1 MFSTLSTSKRK
12 NKQKI
17 NVEGT
22 SDQMSNNVLGQL
34 IIKVSELSYTLLPLA
49 AMTLLISHLHFL
61 SQGLSGWLNALSVLA
76 IALVTFSPMLV
87 CHGVVS
93 RLFITHKAEINVETN
108 SALTKKNKLRR
119 ALVIWLAGFVIYPAI
134 YFVFINEQNNAVS
147 LNKHSLLDV
156 TNYLLVLASSC
167 LWFLIELIGLK
178 QKAPTLTL
186 MSKLF
191 SLNKMLFFI
200 LVVWSIFISGIFAYV
215 DDPLN
220 NQPLEPIFDTNV
232 ILANWQ
238 SYLGYVIQFMII
250 GGMLFV
256 VYLINRYWLIQQVLT
271 RYGVMSFLFAGLATI
286 ILITPILAT
295 IVLQLPMNV
304 PDYTMIPSTDYNAFS
319 PANYQLTFFVIFLST
334 PIILAF
340 ERQHQQAKVIE
351 ISKQKTQTE
360 LKLLQQQI
368 NPHFLFNTLNNLY
381 ALTLR
386 NDKQCPD
393 VVIKL
398 SDLLRYGVYEGQNK
412 LVPLASEIAYLKN
425 YIELQEIR
433 WGNKCE
439 LEIEWPNDTE
449 NLLITPMLLIVLIE
463 NAIQYGI
470 EPSIEKNTVQ
480 IQFSLKK
487 VQGLYTSKEKGHNRY
502 QLTLVCINPVVNKPD
517 EASGVGLENLR
528 KRLQLLYP
536 NSHSLIYS
544 EKSNVWRAEL
554 SLILEPAA

>member
-1 MFSTLSTSKRK
+1 MFSTLSASKK
-12 NKQKI
+12 KDKPKL

-22 SDQMSNNVLGQL
+22 SNQISNNVLGQL

-76 IALVTFSPMLV
+76 ITLVTFSPMLV

-93 RLFITHKAEINVETN
+93 RLFISHKAAINIEAN
-108 SALTKKNKLRR
+108 SALTKKNKFRR
-119 ALVIWLAGFVIYPAI
+119 ALVIWLAGFVIYPAL
-134 YFVFINEQNNAVS
+134 YFVFINEQSDAASFNKNN
-147 LNKHSLLDV
+147 LLDI
-156 TNYLLVLASSC
+156 TNYLLILVSSC

-200 LVVWSIFISGIFAYV
+200 LIVWSIFISGIFAYV

-250 GGMLFV
+250 GGSLFV
-256 VYLINRYWLIQQVLT
+256 IYLINRYLLIQQILT
-271 RYGVMSFLFAGLATI
+271 RYGVMSFLFAALATI

-304 PDYTMIPSTDYNAFS
+304 PNYTMIPSTDYNAFS

-334 PIILAF
+334 PVILAF

-351 ISKQKTQTE
+351 MSEQKTQTE

-393 VVIKL
+393 VVLKL

-425 YIELQEIR
+425 YIELQKIR

-439 LEIEWPNDTE
+439 LEIEWPTDAE

-480 IQFSLKK
+480 IQFYLKK
-487 VQGLYTSKEKGHNRY
+487 VQESYNSKARKHNRY

-528 KRLQLLYP
+528 KRLNLLYP
-536 NSHSLIYS
+536 NSHSLMYS
-544 EKSNVWRAEL
+544 EQDNVWRAEL

>member
-1 MFSTLSTSKRK
+1 MFSTLSASKK
-12 NKQKI
+12 DKQKL

-22 SDQMSNNVLGQL
+22 SNQIGNNVLGQL
-34 IIKVSELSYTLLPLA
+34 NIKVPELSYTLLPLA

-93 RLFITHKAEINVETN
+93 RLFMSHKAEINIEAN

-119 ALVIWLAGFVIYPAI
+119 ALVIWLAGFAIYPAL
-134 YFVFINEQNNAVS
+134 YFVFINEQSDTAS
-147 LNKHSLLDV
+147 FNKNSLLDI
-156 TNYLLVLASSC
+156 TNYLLILVSSC

-250 GGMLFV
+250 GGSLFV
-256 VYLINRYWLIQQVLT
+256 IYLINRYLLIQQILT
-271 RYGVMSFLFAGLATI
+271 RYGVMSFLFAALATI

-304 PDYTMIPSTDYNAFS
+304 PNYTMIPSTDYNAFS

-351 ISKQKTQTE
+351 MSEQKTQTE

-393 VVIKL
+393 VVLKL
-398 SDLLRYGVYEGQNK
+398 SDLLRYGVYEGQNN

-425 YIELQEIR
+425 YIELQKIR

-439 LEIEWPNDTE
+439 LEIEWPTDAE

-480 IQFSLKK
+480 IQFSLKE
-487 VQGLYTSKEKGHNRY
+487 VQGSYTSKAGRQNRY

-528 KRLQLLYP
+528 KRLHLLYP
-536 NSHSLIYS
+536 NSHSLMYS
-544 EKSNVWRAEL
+544 EQDNVWRAEL
-554 SLILEPAA
+554 SLILGPAV

>member
-1 MFSTLSTSKRK
+1 MFSTLSASKRK

-147 LNKHSLLDV
+147 LNKHSLLDI

-250 GGMLFV
+250 GGMLFL

-351 ISKQKTQTE
+351 ISKQKTRTE

-398 SDLLRYGVYEGQNK
+398 SDLLRYGVYEGPNK

-439 LEIEWPNDTE
+439 LEIEWPTDTE

-502 QLTLVCINPVVNKPD
+502 QLTLVCINPVVNKPN

-536 NSHSLIYS
+536 NSHSLMYS
-544 EKSNVWRAEL
+544 EKNNVWRAEL

>member
-1 MFSTLSTSKRK
+1 MCSTLSASKRK
-12 NKQKI
+12 DKQKI

-22 SDQMSNNVLGQL
+22 SDQMSNNVLGTL
-34 IIKVSELSYTLLPLA
+34 IIKVSEMSYTLLPLA

-61 SQGLSGWLNALSVLA
+61 SQGLSGWINALSVLVM
-76 IALVTFSPMLV
+76 ALITFFPMLV

-93 RLFITHKAEINVETN
+93 RLFISHKAAINVETN
-108 SALTKKNKLRR
+108 SALTKKSKWHR
-119 ALVIWLAGFVIYPAI
+119 ALVIWLAGFVIYPVL
-134 YFVFINEQNNAVS
+134 YFVFINEQNDAVS
-147 LNKHSLLDV
+147 FTKDSLLNV
-156 TNYLLVLASSC
+156 TNCLLILASSC
-167 LWFLIELIGLK
+167 LWFLVELIGLK
-178 QKAPTLTL
+178 QKAPTLTF

-200 LVVWSIFISGIFAYV
+200 LVAWSILISGVFAYV

-220 NQPLEPIFDTNV
+220 NQPLEPVFDVNV

-238 SYLGYVIQFMII
+238 SYLGYFIQFMVI
-250 GGMLFV
+250 GGLLFV
-256 VYLINRYWLIQQVLT
+256 IYLINRYLLIQQILT
-271 RYGVMSFLFAGLATI
+271 RFGVMSFLFAGLATI

-304 PDYTMIPSTDYNAFS
+304 PNYTMIPSTDYNAFS

-340 ERQHQQAKVIE
+340 ERQHQQARVIE
-351 ISKQKTQTE
+351 ISEQKTQTE

-393 VVIKL
+393 VVLKL

-412 LVPLASEIAYLKN
+412 LVPFASEIAYLKN
-425 YIELQEIR
+425 YIELQKIR

-439 LEIEWPNDTE
+439 LEIEWPTNTE

-487 VQGLYTSKEKGHNRY
+487 AQGSYTSMTEEHNRY

-528 KRLQLLYP
+528 KRLHILYP
-536 NSHSLIYS
+536 NSHSLMYS
-544 EKSNVWRAEL
+544 EKDNVWRAEL
-554 SLILEPAA
+554 SLTLEPAA

>member
-1 MFSTLSTSKRK
+1 MFSTLSASKK
-12 NKQKI
+12 KDKPKL

-22 SDQMSNNVLGQL
+22 SNQISNNVLGQL

-93 RLFITHKAEINVETN
+93 RLFLTHKAEIHVEAN

-119 ALVIWLAGFVIYPAI
+119 ALIIWLAGFVVYPAL
-134 YFVFINEQNNAVS
+134 YFAFINEKNNAVS
-147 LNKHSLLDV
+147 LNKNSLLDI
-156 TNYLLVLASSC
+156 TNYLLILVSSC

-250 GGMLFV
+250 GGSLFV
-256 VYLINRYWLIQQVLT
+256 IYLINRYLLIQQILT
-271 RYGVMSFLFAGLATI
+271 RYGVMSFLFAALATI

-304 PDYTMIPSTDYNAFS
+304 PNYTMIPSTDYNAFS
-319 PANYQLTFFVIFLST
+319 PANYQLTFFVILLST

-351 ISKQKTQTE
+351 ISEQKTQTE

-393 VVIKL
+393 VVLKL

-412 LVPLASEIAYLKN
+412 LVPLANEITYLKN
-425 YIELQEIR
+425 YIELQKIR

-439 LEIEWPNDTE
+439 LEIEWPTDAE

-487 VQGLYTSKEKGHNRY
+487 AQSSYTSMTAEHNRY

-528 KRLQLLYP
+528 KRLHLLYP
-536 NSHSLIYS
+536 NSHSLMYS
-544 EKSNVWRAEL
+544 EQDNVWRAEL